1 VITTRRENPGYLLAE
16 WLFLRGMMMEKT
28 PDLDKKLHGI
38 QQEWAVTLDTRTLT
52 QFLESIIL
60 NAKLWMM
67 FLDTSRNVVIWNRA
81 AQEITGYS
89 DDEVLGNNKIWKW
102 IYPDPSYRKEVTKK
116 IIENIHVKKS
126 LENFETSIVTKNHG
140 TKIISWNTRELA
152 GEDKK
157 STGFIVL
164 GNDITEIAKAKCDIR
179 RYAEFQESIIVNA
192 KLWMTFLDTNNQVI
206 IWNKAAE
213 EITGYT
219 KEEVI
224 GHSDVWRWLYPDP
237 RYRHEVTTMIRDIIS
252 NNRYLE
258 NIETHILTKQGM
270 TRYISW
276 NTRELAGDDNKS
288 AGYIIVGNDITGKL
302 LAKKEL
308 REHEEMFRGITSAAS
323 DAIALLD
330 RNGVIS
336 YWNPAA
342 EKIFGAV
349 FGSVVR
355 QNFFSLF
362 SPERFRNKDKSDLKQ
377 YLVTS
382 GGPFAHKPREL
393 QLQKITGEV
402 IQAEISLSTVTLHG
416 ILNVIAVIRDIRERI
431 DTEIRERE
439 IQINEVLR
447 GSPIPQFMLDND
459 HKIIFWNRALE
470 EHTGIKASE
479 VIGTNQHWRAFYET
493 ERPCLADL
501 LIDGMTE
508 DIPRWYGGKYN
519 KSRLVEGAYEATDFF
534 PKMGKNGTWL
544 FFTAAII
551 RDSKGDVLGVLETL
565 EDITDAVMYK
575 PR

>member
-1 VITTRRENPGYLLAE
+1 
-16 WLFLRGMMMEKT
+16 MEKT
-28 PDLDKKLHGI
+28 TQSETNLQGI
-38 QQEWAVTLDTRTLT
+38 QQEWASTLDTHTLT
-52 QFLESIIL
+52 QSLESIIL

-89 DDEVLGNNKIWKW
+89 DDEVLGNNNIWKW
-102 IYPDPSYRKEVTKK
+102 IYPDPSYRKGVTKK
-116 IIENIHVKKS
+116 IIENIHAKKS
-126 LENFETSIVTKNHG
+126 LENFETSIVTKNRE

-157 STGFIVL
+157 SIGFIVL
-164 GNDITEIAKAKCDIR
+164 GNDITEIAKAKSDIR
-179 RYAEFQESIIVNA
+179 RYAEFQESIIINA
-192 KLWMTFLDTNNQVI
+192 KLWMTFIDTNNRVI

-252 NNRYLE
+252 NNKYLE
-258 NIETHILTKQGM
+258 NIETHILTKRGM
-270 TRYISW
+270 RRYISW
-276 NTRELAGDDNKS
+276 NTRELAGDDNKPI
-288 AGYIIVGNDITGKL
+288 GYIIVGNDITGKL

-342 EKIFGAV
+342 ERLFGAGS
-349 FGSVVR
+349 GSVVR
-355 QNFFSLF
+355 QNFCSLF
-362 SPERFRNKDKSDLKQ
+362 SPEKFRNKDKSDLKR
-377 YLVTS
+377 YFVTS
-382 GGPFAHKPREL
+382 DGPFAHKPREF

-402 IQAEISLSTVTLHG
+402 ILAEISLSTVTIHG
-416 ILNVIAVIRDIRERI
+416 ILNAIAVIRDIRERI

-439 IQINEVLR
+439 IQINEVLQ
-447 GSPIPQFMLDND
+447 GSPIPQFMLDNN

-470 EHTGIKASE
+470 EYTGIKASE

-493 ERPCLADL
+493 QRPCLADL
-501 LIDGMTE
+501 LIDGLIE
-508 DIPRWYGGKYN
+508 DIPSWYGGKYN

-534 PKMGKNGTWL
+534 PKMRNTGTWL

-551 RDSKGDVLGVLETL
+551 RDAKGSVLGVLETL

>member
-1 VITTRRENPGYLLAE
+1 
-16 WLFLRGMMMEKT
+16 MESEIN
-28 PDLDKKLHGI
+28 LHGI
-38 QQEWAVTLDTRTLT
+38 QQEWASTLDTHTLT
-52 QFLESIIL
+52 QFLKSIIL

-81 AQEITGYS
+81 AQEITGYRA
-89 DDEVLGNNKIWKW
+89 DEVLGNSSIWKL
-102 IYPDPSYRKEVTKK
+102 IYPDPYYRKEVTKK
-116 IIENIHVKKS
+116 IIENISNKKY
-126 LENFETSIVTKNHG
+126 LENFETSIITKNQER
-140 TKIISWNTRELA
+140 KIISWNTRELA
-152 GEDKK
+152 SEDEK
-157 STGFIVL
+157 SIGFIVL
-164 GNDITEIAKAKCDIR
+164 GNDITEIAKAKSDIR

-192 KLWMTFLDTNNQVI
+192 KLWMTFLDTNNHVI

-224 GHSDVWRWLYPDP
+224 GHSYVWRWLYPDP
-237 RYRHEVTTMIRDIIS
+237 LYRREVTKMIKDIIS
-252 NNRYLE
+252 NNKYLE
-258 NIETHILTKQGM
+258 NIETHILTKRGM

-276 NTRELAGDDNKS
+276 NTRELTGDDNKS
-288 AGYIIVGNDITGKL
+288 IGYIIVGNDITEKL

-308 REHEEMFRGITSAAS
+308 KEHEEMFRGITSASS

-330 RNGVIS
+330 RSGVIS

-342 EKIFGAV
+342 ERLFGAG

-355 QNFFSLF
+355 QNFLSLF
-362 SPERFRNKDKSDLKQ
+362 SPEKFRNNDKSDLQ
-377 YLVTS
+377 RYFETTD
-382 GGPFAHKPREL
+382 GPFAHKPRKVI
-393 QLQKITGEV
+393 LQKITGEI
-402 IQAEISLSTVTLHG
+402 IQAEISLSTVTIHG
-416 ILNVIAVIRDIRERI
+416 ILNAIAVIRDIRERI

-439 IQINEVLR
+439 IQINEVLQ
-447 GSPIPQFMLDND
+447 GSPIPQFMLDKD

-470 EHTGIKASE
+470 EHTGIKAVD
-479 VIGTNQHWRAFYET
+479 VIGTNQHWKAFYET

-501 LIDGMTE
+501 LIDGMIE

-519 KSRLVEGAYEATDFF
+519 KSRLVKGAYEATDFF
-534 PKMGKNGTWL
+534 PKMGLTGTWL

-551 RDSKGDVLGVLETL
+551 RDAKGSLLGVLETL

>member
-1 VITTRRENPGYLLAE
+1 
-16 WLFLRGMMMEKT
+16 MEKIT
-28 PDLDKKLHGI
+28 QSETNLHGI
-38 QQEWAVTLDTRTLT
+38 QQEWVSSLDTHTLT
-52 QFLESIIL
+52 LFLESIIL

-89 DDEVLGNNKIWKW
+89 DDEVLGNNTIWKW
-102 IYPDPSYRKEVTKK
+102 LYPDPSYRKEVTKK
-116 IIENIHVKKS
+116 IVENINAKKS
-126 LENFETSIVTKNHG
+126 LENFETSIITKNHE

-157 STGFIVL
+157 SIGFIVL
-164 GNDITEIAKAKCDIR
+164 GNDITEIAKAKSDIR

-192 KLWMTFLDTNNQVI
+192 KLWMTFLDTSNRVI

-219 KEEVI
+219 KDEVT

-252 NNRYLE
+252 NNKYLE
-258 NIETHILTKQGM
+258 NIETHILTKKGLV
-270 TRYISW
+270 RYISW
-276 NTRELAGDDNKS
+276 NTRELTGEDNKP

-323 DAIALLD
+323 DAIVLLD
-330 RNGVIS
+330 RNGGIS

-342 EKIFGAV
+342 ENIFGAT
-349 FGSVVR
+349 SVSAVR
-355 QNFFSLF
+355 QNFFSMF
-362 SPERFRNKDKSDLKQ
+362 SPEKFRDKDKSDLKQ

-382 GGPFAHKPREL
+382 DGPFAERPREI
-393 QLQKITGEV
+393 QLQKVTGEV
-402 IQAEISLSTVTLHG
+402 ILAEISLSTVTIRG
-416 ILNVIAVIRDIRERI
+416 IISAIAVIRDIRERI

-439 IQINEVLR
+439 LQINEVLQ
-447 GSPIPQFMLDND
+447 GSPIPQFMLDNN

-479 VIGTNQHWRAFYET
+479 VVGTNQHWRAFYET
-493 ERPCLADL
+493 QRPCLADL
-501 LIDGMTE
+501 LIDGMIE

-534 PKMGKNGTWL
+534 PKMGPAGTWL

-551 RDSKGDVLGVLETL
+551 RDAKGSVLGVLETL